1 MKQTTRQFFN
11 SSTFQQNSHLTL
23 FELNQMVR
31 EVIETSMPN
40 EYWVETEISELREMG
55 GHCYL
60 ELIQKDEHTNTPVA
74 KASAKCWRSHWVTV
88 RARFLHTTGQLPAKG
103 MKVLLSVYAQ
113 FHENY
118 GFSWIVTDIDPT
130 FTLGD
135 MAAKRREIVR
145 QLKEEG
151 VFDANR
157 ELALPMFCQRI
168 AVISSANAAGYGDFC
183 NQLADNPYGYQ
194 FHTALFA
201 SVMQG
206 EGVEQGIVAALNAI
220 FDQVDDFDCVVI
232 ARGGGATSDLSGFDT
247 LVLARNVANFPL
259 PVITGIGHDRDESV
273 LDMISHTR
281 VKTPTAAA
289 AFLVDH
295 LHHVDV
301 ALDDAA
307 QRIARQVRSRMEHEQ
322 LRLGQLSVR
331 IPSLFAVVK
340 ASQEARLERL
350 LRRMSAALSV
360 RITKERYLLENFH
373 QALRPSLM
381 RRMDKEKHRIEML
394 AQRTQALDPQLLLQR
409 GYSITLHDGKAVRDA
424 SQLDPGDVIETRLS
438 KGVIHS
444 IVQPTSAESS
454 Q

>member
-1 MKQTTRQFFN
+1 MKQTTGQL
-11 SSTFQQNSHLTL
+11 NSHFTL
-23 FELNQMVR
+23 FELNQLVR
-31 EVIETSMPN
+31 EVLETSMPD
-40 EYWVETEISELREMG
+40 EYWVEAEISELREMG

-74 KASAKCWRSHWVTV
+74 KASAKCWRSHWSTV
-88 RARFLHTTGQLPAKG
+88 RTQFLRATGQLPAKG

-135 MAAKRREIVR
+135 MAAKRREII
-145 QLKEEG
+145 QKLKEEG

-157 ELALPMFCQRI
+157 ELSLPMFCQRI
-168 AVISSANAAGYGDFC
+168 AVVSSANAAGYGDFC

-194 FHTALFA
+194 FQTALFA

-220 FDQVDDFDCVVI
+220 FDRVDDFDCVVI

-259 PVITGIGHDRDESV
+259 PIITGIGHDRDESV

-295 LHHVDV
+295 LHRVDEM
-301 ALDDAA
+301 LDNAA
-307 QRIARQVRSRMEHEQ
+307 QRIVRQVRTRMEHEQ
-322 LRLGQLSVR
+322 LRLHQLSVR

-340 ASQEARLERL
+340 TTQEARLDRL

-360 RITKERYLLENFH
+360 RITKEQYQLEKYH

-381 RRMDKEKHRIEML
+381 RRMDKERHRIEML

-409 GYSITLHDGKAVRDA
+409 GYSITLHQGKAVRDA
-424 SQLDPGDVIETRLS
+424 SQLAPGDEIETRLS
-438 KGVIHS
+438 QGSVRS
-444 IVQPTSAESS
+444 IVK
-454 Q
+454 

>member
-1 MKQTTRQFFN
+1 MNHF
-11 SSTFQQNSHLTL
+11 TL
-23 FELNQMVR
+23 FELNQLVR

-40 EYWVETEISELREMG
+40 EFWVEAEISELREMN

-74 KASAKCWRSHWVTV
+74 KASAKCWRSHWMPV
-88 RARFLHTTGQLPAKG
+88 RARFVQTAGQLPAKG
-103 MKVLLSVYAQ
+103 MKVLMSVYAQ

-135 MAAKRREIVR
+135 MAAKRREIIR
-145 QLKEEG
+145 KLKEEG

-157 ELALPMFCQRI
+157 ELVLPMFCQRI

-194 FHTALFA
+194 FQTALFA

-220 FDQVDDFDCVVI
+220 FDRVDDFDCVVI

-259 PVITGIGHDRDESV
+259 PVITGIGHERDESV

-295 LHHVDV
+295 LHRVDET
-301 ALDDAA
+301 LDDAA
-307 QRIARQVRSRMEHEQ
+307 QRIVRQVRSRMEREQ
-322 LRLGQLSVR
+322 LRLSHLSVR
-331 IPSLFAVVK
+331 IPALFAVVK
-340 ASQEARLERL
+340 TSQEARLDRL

-360 RITKERYLLENFH
+360 RITKERYQLEKYH
-373 QALRPSLM
+373 QTLRPSLL
-381 RRMDKEKHRIEML
+381 RRMDKERHRIEML

-424 SQLDPGDVIETRLS
+424 SLLSPGDVIETRLS
-438 KGVIHS
+438 KGSVQS
-444 IVQPTSAESS
+444 IVQPASS
-454 Q
+454 LKKMSS